1 MIGQYTF
8 LLLAIITFYLYG
20 TQTFHLPIYLSM
32 YLSISVCI
40 YLSRWGDANVVNN
53 YRDSPRDREMSKS
66 LMNVKEKS
74 KEGSETPLMKV

>member
-1 MIGQYTF
+1 
-8 LLLAIITFYLYG
+8 
-20 TQTFHLPIYLSM
+20 M

-74 KEGSETPLMKV
+74 KEGSETPLIFYLKRFLAVQLEAIQP

>member
-32 YLSISVCI
+32 YLSI
-40 YLSRWGDANVVNN
+40 YL
-53 YRDSPRDREMSKS
+53 
-66 LMNVKEKS
+66 
-74 KEGSETPLMKV
+74 ETGHMEY